1 MKKLFAT
8 AAVLTLFGVVPAFAD
23 SYYIIREKGQKECRV
38 VRERPTVETTVVV
51 GKHGGY
57 VSEESARGELKT
69 VCVER

>member
-23 SYYIIREKGQKECRV
+23 SYYVIREKDQKECRV
-38 VRERPTVETTVVV
+38 VRERPTVETTIVY

-57 VSEESARGELKT
+57 VTEEEARGQIKT
-69 VCVER
+69 ICVDR